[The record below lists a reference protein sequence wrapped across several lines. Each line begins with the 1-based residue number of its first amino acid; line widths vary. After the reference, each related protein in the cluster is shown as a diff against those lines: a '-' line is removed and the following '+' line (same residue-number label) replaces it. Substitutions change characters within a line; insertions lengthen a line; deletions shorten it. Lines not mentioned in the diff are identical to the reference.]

1 MLSIAPF
8 SLGGR
13 MGVIRPVLPCPQA
26 SGSKQLQEL
35 ILLTSYVL
43 GKGVRS
49 GGSFLWIC
57 GA

>member
-13 MGVIRPVLPCPQA
+13 MGVIRR
-26 SGSKQLQEL
+26 
-35 ILLTSYVL
+35 ILLFPFPLVQEQFQVLLLLISYAL
-43 GKGVRS
+43 EKDEHS
-49 GGSFLWIC
+49 GESFQLTC